1 MFSLRNL
8 LAPRRPM
15 RSFALVDA
23 QGTCRALRQSAQVPQ
38 GSGWIEVRYS
48 CLSWLNRPLPAGV
61 RTVQVTPCLRLQQTL
76 AA

>member
-1 MFSLRNL
+1 MFSLRSL

-23 QGTCRALRQSAQVPQ
+23 QGICRALRQSAQAPQ
-38 GSGWIEVRYS
+38 GSGWIEVQHS
-48 CLSWLNRPLPAGV
+48 CMSWLNRPLPAGV
-61 RTVQVTPCLRLQQTL
+61 RTAQVTPCLRVRQTL

>member
-23 QGTCRALRQSAQVPQ
+23 QGICLALHQSAQAPQ
-38 GSGWIEVRYS
+38 GSGWIEVQQS
-48 CLSWLNRPLPAGV
+48 CLSWLNQPLPAGV
-61 RTVQVTPCLRLQQTL
+61 RTVQVTPCLRMQQTL

>member
-1 MFSLRNL
+1 MFSLRSL

-23 QGTCRALRQSAQVPQ
+23 QDICHALRQSAQAPQ
-38 GSGWIEVRYS
+38 GPGWVEVQHS

-61 RTVQVTPCLRLQQTL
+61 RTAQITPYQRVQHTL